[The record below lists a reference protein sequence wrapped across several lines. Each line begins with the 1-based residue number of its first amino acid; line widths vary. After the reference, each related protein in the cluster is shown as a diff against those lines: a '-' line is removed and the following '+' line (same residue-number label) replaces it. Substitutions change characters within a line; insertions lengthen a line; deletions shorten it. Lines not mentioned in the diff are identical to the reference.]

1 MTRAWVGVALGA
13 AVGLLLL
20 LVWPLAAI
28 PLAIV
33 AGWSLLTDGRR
44 LASGGAL
51 FGLGVCWLALFN
63 LPDLH
68 PCFTI
73 SAPMSPPQ
81 VCDSPDLAPMVAT
94 SLLAAAAGSVLML
107 VGARAR
113 SARG

>member
-20 LVWPLAAI
+20 VVWPLAAI

-33 AGWSLLTDGRR
+33 AGWSLLTFGRR
-44 LASGGAL
+44 LAFGGAL

-68 PCFTI
+68 PCVTI
-73 SAPMSPPQ
+73 GWALSPPQ
-81 VCDSPDLAPMVAT
+81 VCDSSDLEPMVAAA
-94 SLLAAAAGSVLML
+94 LLAAAAGSVLML